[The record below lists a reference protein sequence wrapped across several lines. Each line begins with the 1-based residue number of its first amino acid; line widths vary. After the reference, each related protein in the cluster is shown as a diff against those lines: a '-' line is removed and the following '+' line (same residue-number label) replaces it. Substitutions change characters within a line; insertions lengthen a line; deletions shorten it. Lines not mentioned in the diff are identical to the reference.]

1 MKIEINIGNSHV
13 MIILL
18 FLAAVSTVGLVMAYG
33 SSSPSAMGH
42 SWSEVECSGC
52 ITSSNIADGSI
63 TNADISPTAA
73 IDGSKITGTVPNAQ
87 DAQTVDGA
95 GIGSSV
101 YNMPTACGGGVTTAA
116 TCSTIKCE
124 ICYAGYGCYPYYYTC
139 SGTCLTT
146 QTGPATCPTIYLG
159 KVLA

>member
-1 MKIEINIGNSHV
+1 MKIEINIQNRHV

-18 FLAAVSTVGLVMAYG
+18 FLAAVSTMGLVVAYG
-33 SSSPSAMGH
+33 GSAPLTMGH
-42 SWSEVECSGC
+42 SWGEIDCSGC

-63 TNADISPTAA
+63 TNDDISPTAA

-87 DAQTVDGA
+87 KIGGVS
-95 GIGSSV
+95 IGSSV